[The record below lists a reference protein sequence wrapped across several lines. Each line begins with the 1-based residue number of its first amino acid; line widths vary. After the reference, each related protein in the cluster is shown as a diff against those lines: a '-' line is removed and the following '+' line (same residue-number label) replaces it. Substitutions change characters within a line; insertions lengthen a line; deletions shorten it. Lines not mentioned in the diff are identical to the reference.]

1 MNIGLFSKDEPS
13 KKEPD
18 ERLTPDMEGTSSEA
32 PTVSGRSLDNEIDQK
47 DDGKN
52 DRKLGTTEVG
62 KSNLISQWSKKVAA
76 SGRDEQSSTVL
87 SQDKTTKLKRE
98 IF

>member
-62 KSNLISQWSKKVAA
+62 KSNLISQWSKKLAA
-76 SGRDEQSSTVL
+76 SGREQEASTVPR
-87 SQDKTTKLKRE
+87 QGKATKPKSK